1 MDQIKQ
7 PMLDAN
13 VHRRVLGFLNA
24 ARRPEDLM
32 VPPRTEV
39 ALIDGRV
46 MHGNEDA
53 EEHREGTP
61 KAPRLLARELAKCV
75 LEARE
80 RISPLYGFQHIH
92 QLEKVRG
99 FETRAPDCPRASPG
113 WWRSPSLEDRC
124 TRGRGFPSG

>member
-1 MDQIKQ
+1 MDQVKQ

-53 EEHREGTP
+53 DEHRKGAP
-61 KAPRLLARELAKCV
+61 KGPRLLDRELAKCV

-92 QLEKVRG
+92 QLEKVNGFDQRILDRFITFFSARFRG
-99 FETRAPDCPRASPG
+99 KWEVLYDAD
-113 WWRSPSLEDRC
+113 
-124 TRGRGFPSG
+124 